1 MLTYRQV
8 DALIERGPPSVT
20 VPCRRQILIE
30 LAERAQ
36 KSRGHTPV
44 SRARLRAFRA
54 ALDSFEA
61 NDEVEV
67 CGETL
72 LEVAMYALETL

>member
-1 MLTYRQV
+1 MLSFRQV

-30 LAERAQ
+30 LAEQAQ

-54 ALDSFEA
+54 ALENFEG

-72 LEVAMYALETL
+72 MEVAMYALETL